1 MSLAGLSSTTLPRR
15 RRHSEIVRILK
26 AGLPTRLVTALQY
39 TTIAMIEKH
48 YSAYIVDAMKKLAA
62 KAAVDFV

>member
-1 MSLAGLSSTTLPRR
+1 
-15 RRHSEIVRILK
+15 
-26 AGLPTRLVTALQY
+26 VTALQY